1 MADYEFGEG
10 YELTLDKRIQSQVYE
25 SATEHEVPPQHKPAV
40 LEMKKQKTVN
50 FQDYKSQ
57 ANPNRDLRPAVFI
70 KDLKKRSIALEEE
83 KAQHHRDNKKNFVYQ
98 KKENQQEDDAAA
110 KASKVKKPTTIDC
123 LIDDKQIVKKE
134 TAQQKGPP
142 SVSLTHL
149 YNSHVAK
156 LEQAIKNENLAK
168 LSETLYEVKTNSQSL
183 ATDEFYGPQPDQKE
197 IYIMKDKLH
206 RTVVLAE
213 EALVKFST
221 KSSKD

>member
-25 SATEHEVPPQHKPAV
+25 SATEHEVPAQHKPAV

-57 ANPNRDLRPAVFI
+57 ANLNRDLRPAVFI

-83 KAQHHRDNKKNFVYQ
+83 KAQHHRDNKKLFAYQ

-123 LIDDKQIVKKE
+123 LIDDKQIVKKQ
-134 TAQQKGPP
+134 TGQKGPP

-149 YNSHVAK
+149 YNGHVAK
-156 LEQAIKNENLAK
+156 LEQAIKNGNLAK

-183 ATDEFYGPQPDQKE
+183 GLDEFYGPQPDQKA
-197 IYIMKDKLH
+197 IYVMKDNLH
-206 RTVVLAE
+206 RTIVLAE
-213 EALVKFST
+213 EALVRFST